1 MASHS
6 LRTAQAAVVFVL
18 AVAVSGCSAPADE
31 TGSPAPRAPGTPV
44 LNANFADPD
53 VLEVDGTYFVYAT
66 NDNNRNV
73 QVASSPDLIEWEVLP
88 DALPDLPNWVIPG
101 KTWAPEVSLLAD
113 GSFAMYFT
121 ATNFSPAL
129 QCIGVAT
136 ASNPAGPFTVQGEAM
151 LVCPEEEGGA
161 IDASTVVIDDAMH
174 LVWKNDGNC
183 CALDTWIQAA
193 PLSADGL
200 TLTGEPV
207 MLIKQTEPWEGNLVE
222 APTVLVRDSGLV
234 LLYSANAYGDD
245 RYAVGTATA
254 DSLAGPW
261 TKQAGPM
268 LSTESSDGLY
278 RGPGGQDLVEG
289 PDGGDYLVF
298 HGWDRDYT
306 YRALHVVPV
315 DWADGLPAVSR
326 GEQPWSG

>member
-6 LRTAQAAVVFVL
+6 LRAAQAAVVFVL
-18 AVAVSGCSAPADE
+18 AVALSGCAAAADE
-31 TGSPAPRAPGTPV
+31 TASPEPRAPGTPV

-53 VLEVDGTYFVYAT
+53 VLEVDGTYFAYAT

-73 QVASSPDLIEWEVLP
+73 QVASSKDLVEWEVLP

-101 KTWAPEVSLLAD
+101 KTWAPEVSRLAD

-136 ASNPAGPFTVQGEAM
+136 ASDPAGPFTVQGEAM

-207 MLIKQTEPWEGNLVE
+207 QLIKQTEEWEGNLVE

-234 LLYSANAYGDD
+234 LLYSANNYGDD

-268 LSTESSDGLY
+268 LSTDGSDGLY

-298 HGWDRDYT
+298 HGWDTDYT
-306 YRALHVVPV
+306 YRALHVAPV
-315 DWADGLPAVSR
+315 EWADGVPAVVL
-326 GEQPWSG
+326 PD